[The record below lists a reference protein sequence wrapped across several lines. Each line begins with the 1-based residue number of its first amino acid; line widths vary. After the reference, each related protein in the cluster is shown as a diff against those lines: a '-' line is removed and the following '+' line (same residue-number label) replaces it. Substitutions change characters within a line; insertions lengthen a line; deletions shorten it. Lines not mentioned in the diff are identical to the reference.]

1 MPPVFKQSW
10 EIRAATETSSMVNPK
25 CWKIMSASLYLC
37 ASGQNMKWTC
47 LLSNCKIVTFW
58 TFLSDFWTIIMHPGL
73 VFVSAV
79 FVSFFLT
86 ARTTGLFLDENSFFF
101 FRECSLQTAEKNQK
115 IASKVTKLGNKSK
128 SGHKQCVLQ
137 KLQSRHHGIQ
147 LYSLN
152 TAPLALHSVLLPVLG
167 SFLSH
172 QEHLLVGDVPLY
184 ITWPQR
190 LFLHLTLNSTSS
202 RHG

>member
-86 ARTTGLFLDENSFFF
+86 ARTTGLFLDENFFF
-101 FRECSLQTAEKNQK
+101 SDNALYK
-115 IASKVTKLGNKSK
+115 
-128 SGHKQCVLQ
+128 LQ
-137 KLQSRHHGIQ
+137 KKIKR
-147 LYSLN
+147 
-152 TAPLALHSVLLPVLG
+152 LPVKSQNLATRAK
-167 SFLSH
+167 
-172 QEHLLVGDVPLY
+172 VG
-184 ITWPQR
+184 
-190 LFLHLTLNSTSS
+190 TSS
-202 RHG
+202 VSCRSYNPGTTAFSSTAWTLPHWPCTLSCSQYLARSWAIRSTCW